1 MQSGSEEKASVQG
14 GGGGG
19 PAGVRGSSSLSG
31 GVVGVEGGGDWPAGD
46 SACRSGGAGVVVV
59 GVRGEGSGVGWT
71 AVAGSESI
79 GVAWRA

>member
-1 MQSGSEEKASVQG
+1 
-14 GGGGG
+14 
-19 PAGVRGSSSLSG
+19 
-31 GVVGVEGGGDWPAGD
+31 
-46 SACRSGGAGVVVV
+46 VVV

>member
-1 MQSGSEEKASVQG
+1 MASVQG
-14 GGGGG
+14 RGGGG
-19 PAGVRGSSSLSG
+19 PAGARVGSSLSG
-31 GVVGVEGGGDWPAGD
+31 GVVGGEGGGGWRAGD

-59 GVRGEGSGVGWT
+59 GVRGEGSSVGWT